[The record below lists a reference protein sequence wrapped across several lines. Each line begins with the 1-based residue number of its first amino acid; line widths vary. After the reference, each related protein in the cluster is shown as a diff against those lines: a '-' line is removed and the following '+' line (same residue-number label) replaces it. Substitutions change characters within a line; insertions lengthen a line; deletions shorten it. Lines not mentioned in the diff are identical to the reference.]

1 MCEKKY
7 SIHTIF
13 YRNNFILKSF
23 KLKWVRLYMYI
34 KYKGLAFCT
43 CIWKLTNVFS
53 HVHFSWSIFN
63 LYIPSLIV
71 LRNLVAYIRFLHHL
85 NFQMITNST
94 YKYLVKY
101 RGLTVAR
108 ELKEMRRVIEIKEMF
123 RSIFIYINQLHVH
136 HFFRWLYIISL
147 DKSTRM
153 SALLANTINDAPTI
167 PVKTADSLLSVALRF
182 ELRKEERFLVSTAS
196 CFLISARVAL
206 SSLYWATWL
215 VMLLQ

>member
-1 MCEKKY
+1 MKRS

-34 KYKGLAFCT
+34 KYTGLAFCT
-43 CIWKLTNVFS
+43 CIWKLTHVFS
-53 HVHFSWSIFN
+53 HASRIWSMFN
-63 LYIPSLIV
+63 LYIRGLIV

-108 ELKEMRRVIEIKEMF
+108 ELKIMRRVIDIKEMHYVQKYIYLHK
-123 RSIFIYINQLHVH
+123 SITCSSFL
-136 HFFRWLYIISL
+136 SL
-147 DKSTRM
+147 TVYYK
-153 SALLANTINDAPTI
+153 P
-167 PVKTADSLLSVALRF
+167 
-182 ELRKEERFLVSTAS
+182 
-196 CFLISARVAL
+196 
-206 SSLYWATWL
+206 W
-215 VMLLQ
+215 